1 RAPRVRP
8 PECGTGAGNVA
19 AAPSGAGGPLRGT
32 ASIPVVDSTPHGDLG
47 RGPLVPRRGAR
58 RRRKQRVEGSTA
70 CRHIRATTGESALPS
85 PGRRERTIKLRFA
98 EEIILLLLD
107 DEDGTFAR
115 VPRASLDYALAGGVL
130 MELALENRIDTD
142 LDRLVVLDAT
152 PLGDD
157 LLDPTLAEIASDEG
171 GDARYWVQRTANR
184 SEEIR
189 EQVLARLVERGI
201 LERRDE
207 RFLWVFRSRRYPV
220 IEGEAERE
228 VKLRIMEVL
237 FSDVIPDPRDVVIIS
252 LAHACGIF
260 DRLLSRQE
268 VQSAS
273 ARIEQVRK
281 LDLISQAMSQVI
293 VDLELSIASY
303 VQPHLY

>member
-1 RAPRVRP
+1 M
-8 PECGTGAGNVA
+8 
-19 AAPSGAGGPLRGT
+19 
-32 ASIPVVDSTPHGDLG
+32 
-47 RGPLVPRRGAR
+47 
-58 RRRKQRVEGSTA
+58 
-70 CRHIRATTGESALPS
+70 
-85 PGRRERTIKLRFA
+85 
-98 EEIILLLLD
+98 ILLLLD
-107 DEDGTFAR
+107 DHDGTFAR
-115 VPRASLDYALAGGVL
+115 VPRASLDYALAGAVL

-152 PLGDD
+152 PLDD
-157 LLDPTLAEIASDEG
+157 SLLDPTLADITGDEG

-184 SEEIR
+184 AEEIR
-189 EQVLARLVERGI
+189 ELALDRLVEHGI

-207 RFLWVFRSRRYPV
+207 RFLWVFESRRYPV

-268 VQSAS
+268 VQNAS
-273 ARIEQVRK
+273 ARIEQVRR

-293 VDLELSIASY
+293 VDLEVSIASY